1 MPANLT
7 PQYRAAEERY
17 RAATD
22 PEEKVAALREMLAII
37 PKHKG
42 TEKLQADLKQRI
54 AKLAH
59 FKDHG
64 GAKRTTFDH
73 VPREG
78 AGQVVLIGP
87 PNAGKS
93 SLLAALTRAEPV
105 IAAYPFTTHVPQPG
119 MMPFEDIMIQLVD
132 TPAIAAEHTPPWLPG
147 LIRSADL
154 ALLMVDLT
162 EPALLEQVDFVLA
175 RLAQSRV
182 QLVAPGAAV
191 EAAADGEDHA
201 VDWVTTIV
209 AGNRSDLPEA
219 GVGSALLAEL
229 LAGRLPI
236 RSISALARHGLEDLR
251 REIFIL
257 LDVIRVYAKEP
268 GKPADRERPFVL
280 KRGATVADFAI
291 SIHRDLANQ
300 MRFARVWGTR
310 TFDGQTVHRDHPLAD
325 GDVLELHA

>member
-17 RAATD
+17 RAATE
-22 PEEKVAALREMLAII
+22 PEEKLAALREMLAII

-54 AKLAH
+54 AKLTH
-59 FKDHG
+59 QREVHG

-78 AGQVVLIGP
+78 AGQVALIGP

-93 SLLAALTRAEPV
+93 SLLAALTRAEPA
-105 IAAYPFTTHVPQPG
+105 IAAYPFTTQVPQPG
-119 MMPFEDIMIQLVD
+119 MMPFEDVMIQLVD

-147 LIRSADL
+147 LVRSADL
-154 ALLMVDLT
+154 ALLVVDLT
-162 EPALLEQVDFVLA
+162 APALLEQVDFALA

-182 QLVAPGAAV
+182 HLVAPGATASS
-191 EAAADGEDHA
+191 EDHA
-201 VDWVTTIV
+201 VTFVRAIL
-209 AGNRSDLPEA
+209 AGNRSELPDAE
-219 GVGSALLAEL
+219 VGKALLAEL
-229 LAGRLPI
+229 LAGQLPI
-236 RSISALARHGLEDLR
+236 RSISAVERSGLEDLR
-251 REIFIL
+251 HEIFAL

-280 KRGATVADFAI
+280 KRGATVADFAVT
-291 SIHRDLANQ
+291 IHRDLASQ
-300 MRFARVWGTR
+300 LRFARVWGR
-310 TFDGQTVHRDHPLAD
+310 QTFDGQTVHRDHPLAD
-325 GDVLELHA
+325 GDVLELHT

>member
-22 PEEKVAALREMLAII
+22 PDEKLAALREMLAIM

-59 FKDHG
+59 QREGHG

-73 VPREG
+73 VVREG
-78 AGQVVLIGP
+78 AGQVALIGP
-87 PNAGKS
+87 PNGGKS
-93 SLLAALTRAEPV
+93 SLLAALTRAEPA
-105 IAAYPFTTHVPQPG
+105 IAAYPFTTHMPQPG
-119 MMPFEDIMIQLVD
+119 MMPFEDVMIQLVD

-147 LIRSADL
+147 LVRSADL
-154 ALLMVDLT
+154 AVLVVDLT
-162 EPALLEQVDFVLA
+162 EPTLLEQVDSTLA
-175 RLAQSRV
+175 RLMQSRV
-182 QLVAPGAAV
+182 QLVAPGAATSLEDPAV
-191 EAAADGEDHA
+191 APVRALVAA
-201 VDWVTTIV
+201 
-209 AGNRSDLPEA
+209 NRAELPDAE
-219 GVGSALLAEL
+219 VGIALLADL

-236 RSISALARHGLEDLR
+236 RPVSAVEKRGLRDLAREL
-251 REIFIL
+251 FTL

-280 KRGATVADFAI
+280 KRGATVADFALN
-291 SIHRDLANQ
+291 IHRDLVAHL
-300 MRFARVWGTR
+300 RFARVWGAH

-325 GDVLELHA
+325 GDVVELHA

>member
-22 PEEKVAALREMLAII
+22 PDEKLAALREMLAVM

-59 FKDHG
+59 QREGHG

-73 VPREG
+73 VAREG
-78 AGQVVLIGP
+78 AGQVVLVGP
-87 PNAGKS
+87 PNSGKS
-93 SLLAALTRAEPV
+93 SLLAALTRAEPA

-119 MMPFEDIMIQLVD
+119 MMPFEDVMIQLVD

-147 LIRSADL
+147 LVRSGDL
-154 ALLMVDLT
+154 ALLVVDLA
-162 EPALLEQVDFVLA
+162 EPALLEQVEFTLA

-182 QLVAPGAAV
+182 QLVAPAAAV
-191 EAAADGEDHA
+191 SFDDHA
-201 VDWVTTIV
+201 VAPVRTLV
-209 AGNRSDLPEA
+209 AGNRAELADAE
-219 GVGSALLAEL
+219 VGLALLAEL
-229 LAGRLPI
+229 LDGRLPI
-236 RSISALARHGLEDLR
+236 RPVSAVSRSGLAELG
-251 REIFIL
+251 RELFTL
-257 LDVIRVYAKEP
+257 LGVIRVYAKEP

-280 KRGATVADFAI
+280 KQGATVADFAAN
-291 SIHRDLANQ
+291 IHRDLVSHL
-300 MRFARVWGTR
+300 RFARVWGAH
-310 TFDGQTVHRDHPLAD
+310 TFDGQTVHHDHPLAD
-325 GDVLELHA
+325 RDVVELHA